1 MPSARNRREIPRC
14 LGSPPPSPRG
24 RAVCNCFLSW
34 AVPRSHIAIQ
44 RRPLVYAG
52 ANNESQF
59 SIYTGFDSV
68 CGLATWPADVGG
80 PRHAVVQP
88 LKRQANRVG
97 RRF

>member
-1 MPSARNRREIPRC
+1 MAPPGTQDLRRRRPQ
-14 LGSPPPSPRG
+14 G
-24 RAVCNCFLSW
+24 RTVCNGFLSW

-44 RRPLVYAG
+44 RRRLVYAG
-52 ANNESQF
+52 ANNESRF

-97 RRF
+97 RRFWISARNN